1 MILIG
6 LTPTTINLQPSTIN
20 PTPESQPTEK
30 KTRQIRKKSSP
41 ILLSRQ
47 ESRSS
52 DSKSKTDTQWLSKM
66 FNSSLK
72 QFYNNEQQQSS
83 PKISPRPSMKSK
95 LSDSKPSTKISFR
108 EPSAQSFSKVI
119 SNEEHPKIFTPLGVV
134 RKPRDPSKHFYSQF
148 QAKDDFIRLQTVK
161 SKDLSVS
168 SLDDGSVSSKN
179 WGSKTKSKLEQMQ
192 KDIVKYLIQGN
203 PCQKKPRAKHLIRT
217 SSGGEPKRNN
227 EVASGSRPHFIFNPG
242 MDPSLR
248 LSMLNVKS
256 SSSESRLNKK
266 RAPRISDPMEMTRFL
281 PIVPTHDVKDT
292 EIQTQLL

>member
-1 MILIG
+1 MIAIIG
-6 LTPTTINLQPSTIN
+6 LSPTTINLQPSTIN

-30 KTRQIRKKSSP
+30 KTRPIRKKSSP

-47 ESRSS
+47 ESRST
-52 DSKSKTDTQWLSKM
+52 DSKSKTDTRWISKM
-66 FNSSLK
+66 FSNNLK
-72 QFYNNEQQQSS
+72 QFYNNEQSS
-83 PKISPRPSMKSK
+83 PKISPKPSMKSK
-95 LSDSKPSTKISFR
+95 LNNSKPSTKISFR

-119 SNEEHPKIFTPLGVV
+119 SNEEPPKMFTPLGVV

-148 QAKDDFIRLQTVK
+148 QRKDDLFRLQT

-168 SLDDGSVSSKN
+168 SQDDGSHSSKN

-192 KDIVKYLIQGN
+192 KDIIKYLIQGN
-203 PCQKKPRAKHLIRT
+203 PCQKKPRAKHIIRT
-217 SSGGEPKRNN
+217 SSGGESKRNN

-248 LSMLNVKS
+248 LSMINVKS

>member
-1 MILIG
+1 MIAVIG
-6 LTPTTINLQPSTIN
+6 LSTTTINVQPSTIN
-20 PTPESQPTEK
+20 PAPESQPTEK
-30 KTRQIRKKSSP
+30 KTRTIRKKSSS
-41 ILLSRQ
+41 ILRSRQ

-52 DSKSKTDTQWLSKM
+52 DSKSKTDTQWISKM
-66 FNSSLK
+66 FSNNLK
-72 QFYNNEQQQSS
+72 QFYNNAQSS
-83 PKISPRPSMKSK
+83 PKPSMKSK

-119 SNEEHPKIFTPLGVV
+119 SNEEPYKIFTPLGVV

-148 QAKDDFIRLQTVK
+148 QEKDDFFRLQT

-168 SLDDGSVSSKN
+168 SQDDGSHSSKN

-192 KDIVKYLIQGN
+192 KDIIKYLIQGN
-203 PCQKKPRAKHLIRT
+203 PCQKKPRAKHIIRT
-217 SSGGEPKRNN
+217 SSGGESKRNN
-227 EVASGSRPHFIFNPG
+227 QVASGSRPNFIFNPG